1 MVQILIEIFA
11 SVIGLSVAMAIFG
24 FLRNP
29 QVPATITIGG
39 IFILFIAVMT
49 TELDMGNLVQQS
61 ETSGDTT
68 EYTYEEDIEEFTE
81 IPKVIF
87 SLIGVVF
94 MLLGG
99 MMVFGRNE

>member
-1 MVQILIEIFA
+1 MVQMLIEIFA

-29 QVPATITIGG
+29 QIPATIAIGG
-39 IFILFIAVMT
+39 IFIFFMAVMT
-49 TELDMGNLVQQS
+49 TSLDMGNLVQQS

-81 IPKVIF
+81 LPKVIF
-87 SLIGVVF
+87 ALIGVIF

-99 MMVFGRNE
+99 MMVYGRD